1 MAHKQP
7 CACCE
12 TALDSDDTASAGLT
26 VYCPVADTI
35 DILRTEYAIDIV
47 AVLGAAAPLRYGE
60 LKDRLATSSDATLS
74 RRLDQLE
81 AAGIIARE
89 QFDQIPPRVEYSLT
103 DRGQELEG
111 HLEPLLAWAADGEGD

>member
-12 TALDSDDTASAGLT
+12 TAVDSDDTASAGLT
-26 VYCPVADTI
+26 VYCPVAETI
-35 DILRTEYAIDIV
+35 DILRTQYAIDIV

-103 DRGQELEG
+103 DRGCQLEG
-111 HLEPLLAWAADGEGD
+111 HLEPLLAWAADDEGD